1 MPSQALIKE
10 VMDRRVKF
18 PHDLVFHDMVKD
30 GDPSEMSHFLKRPSV
45 DTEML
50 VNTQGGQ
57 TNPAFHQLVK
67 DGNLKCIRM
76 LVTLGADV
84 NMQDEEGNTSLH
96 HSVRAGNIA
105 VTKFLLRSGANPD
118 ISNEDG
124 EFPVDLTEDFDLI
137 ELLVKYSPEERRK
150 SMAAAKQ

>member
-1 MPSQALIKE
+1 MPSHTVIKE
-10 VMDRRVKF
+10 IMDRRVKF

-30 GDPSEMSHFLKRPSV
+30 GDPSEMCQFLKRPSV
-45 DTEML
+45 DPELL
-50 VNTQGGQ
+50 VNTEGGKS
-57 TNPAFHQLVK
+57 NPAFHQLVK

-84 NMQDEEGNTSLH
+84 NMKDEEGSTSLH

-118 ISNEDG
+118 ISNASG
-124 EFPVDLTEDFDLI
+124 EFPVDLTDDFDLI
-137 ELLVKYSPEERRK
+137 EMLVKYSPEERRK
-150 SMAAAKQ
+150 SLAPTK